1 VFNSA
6 HPARN
11 AYRAKRNDFGMV
23 SEEQLE
29 ERRRLLWH
37 MDFFFRP
44 PVAFYDD
51 LERAIELAAAGRN
64 DELTPIERDRVRA
77 SELIETYDLEEFVGR
92 AQDRDGS
99 AGPSDASI
107 MHHDAEDYGGC

>member
-1 VFNSA
+1 VFKSA

-11 AYRAKRNDFGMV
+11 AYRAKRHDLGMV

-44 PVAFYDD
+44 PAAFYDD
-51 LERAIELAAAGRN
+51 LERAIELAAEDRR
-64 DELTPIERDRVRA
+64 DELTEIERSRVPV
-77 SELIETYDLEEFVGR
+77 SELIETYDLEEFVERARGR
-92 AQDRDGS
+92 RGPAETLDDGITD
-99 AGPSDASI
+99 PD
-107 MHHDAEDYGGC
+107 MEDCHEL